1 MSGGPLSS
9 VMTIAGAGF
18 YTNPPGDVG
27 VALTANVNLTS
38 AVSNYLNQSVV
49 DKFVSVTELANTVIG
64 VGPANITS
72 STYNTL
78 FTISASNFPALTD
91 VPSTGNVAA
100 NLIPNGLTYASQLIT
115 DIVDFNSVQI
125 LGNGDLSKFCQAFQS
140 SQGYRSQANSL
151 LNSVQSS
158 AVLATTFDPATGGM
172 DSLSTGCLNQ
182 VTNNLART
190 SSDFALL
197 GNLIDLANLD
207 DLGLPGELLA
217 QIGRVAGGTPAAVAD
232 LLQAVS
238 IPSEKIRSLNR
249 GTNNLTSTEERAAYT
264 AMTAVT
270 GSTLEQIL
278 LVLRVRT
285 ANIANMAQLLDPR
298 QLLPNSYLNLLCPSV
313 TGLDPV
319 YLPDGAVNSNLRTV
333 LLNPDITIYSG
344 PNNTNGLATL
354 ERIIPA
360 DAALANKALAR
371 SLSQIKS
378 ITNSNLPAIS
388 AAMAAV
394 QTSGDLGDVSALT
407 TPIPTSVKDFYQ
419 SQLAEGS
426 GPNGQILLI
435 DLIGTPSGIGIT
447 SEIETVTAVIGNLT
461 TTSLVACYDNMLG
474 VLGNVY
480 GDSPTVIPSGPGA
493 GTYTDYDDAF
503 VTGLIPAANTLVSTI
518 TSTQTSE
525 VGIANQAW
533 GNVIAGLARQQT
545 NQVTAELDFSE
556 LVPNNKT
563 SIMGFTT
570 NLHGY
575 GLDVEPG
582 DANQYLAA
590 VANLASLSGQSVIAS
605 LREGRNIESLQTA
618 GLGVDTQLNDR

>member
-1 MSGGPLSS
+1 
-9 VMTIAGAGF
+9 MTIAGAGL

-38 AVSNYLNQSVV
+38 AVSSYLNQPVV
-49 DKFVSVTELANTVIG
+49 DKFVSVIELANTVIG
-64 VGPANITS
+64 TGPANITS

-78 FTISASNFPALTD
+78 FTISSSNFPALTD

-100 NLIPNGLTYASQLIT
+100 DLIPNGLTYNSQLIT
-115 DIVDFNSVQI
+115 DIVNFNSVQI

-140 SQGYRSQANSL
+140 AQGYRSQANGL

-217 QIGRVAGGTPAAVAD
+217 QIGRVAGGTSAAVSD

-238 IPSEKIRSLNR
+238 IPAEKIRSLNR

-264 AMTAVT
+264 AMLAVT
-270 GSTLEQIL
+270 GATLEQIL

-285 ANIANMAQLLDPR
+285 ANISNMAQLLDPR

-319 YLPDGAVNSNLRTV
+319 YLPNGSVNSNLRTV
-333 LLNPDITIYSG
+333 LLNPDVTLYSG
-344 PNNTNGLATL
+344 PNNTNGLVTL
-354 ERIIPA
+354 EKIIPA

-394 QTSGDLGDVSALT
+394 QTSGDLGDVSSLT

-426 GPNGQILLI
+426 GPNGQILLT

-447 SEIETVTAVIGNLT
+447 SELETVTVVIGNLAT
-461 TTSLVACYDNMLG
+461 ATANLVSCYDNMLG

-493 GTYTDYDDAF
+493 GTYTDYNDAF

-525 VGIANQAW
+525 VTLANSAW
-533 GNVIAGLARQQT
+533 ANVIAGLSRQQN
-545 NQVTAELDFSE
+545 NQVTAELNFSE

-563 SIMGFTT
+563 SVMSFTT

-590 VANLASLSGQSVIAS
+590 VANLSSLSGQSVIAS
-605 LREGRNIESLQTA
+605 LREGRNIKSLQTA